1 MKIALLLNSFE
12 GPLYQALPFV
22 MEPFSF
28 FKANSNFTGHDWF
41 AVLNMWEKITFQDC
55 QKNW

>member
-28 FKANSNFTGHDWF
+28 FKANSYSAKTLQDMTGLLF
-41 AVLNMWEKITFQDC
+41 
-55 QKNW
+55 